1 MNTSI
6 KLIKK
11 LITRNDYRHVYFTI
25 SVLGGDEPWLLLA
38 NIKSIRLVS
47 LNGKVYSYIFSKLS
61 RTIALDFDFSD
72 QKLYWTDV
80 AENAIH
86 SRLLQV
92 NESGAYPGK
101 VGILFFTLLIL
112 KRLAEPK
119 TDRSVQKC

>member
-1 MNTSI
+1 M
-6 KLIKK
+6 
-11 LITRNDYRHVYFTI
+11 FI

-47 LNGKVYSYIFSKLS
+47 LNGKVYGYVFSKLS

-86 SRLLQV
+86 STLLQV

-119 TDRSVQKC
+119 TDRSLQKCWNLSGYVESVAI

>member
-1 MNTSI
+1 M
-6 KLIKK
+6 
-11 LITRNDYRHVYFTI
+11 FI

-47 LNGKVYSYIFSKLS
+47 LNGKVYSYVFSKLS

-86 SRLLQV
+86 STLLQV

-101 VGILFFTLLIL
+101 VGILFFTLLIP

-119 TDRSVQKC
+119 TDRSLQKCWNLSGSVESVAI

>member
-1 MNTSI
+1 MNTSN
-6 KLIKK
+6 KRIKK
-11 LITRNDYRHVYFTI
+11 LITRKDYRHVYFTI
-25 SVLGGDEPWLLLA
+25 SVLGGDDPWLLLA

-47 LNGKVYSYIFSKLS
+47 LNGKVYGYVFSKLS

-86 SRLLQV
+86 STLLQV

-119 TDRSVQKC
+119 TDRSLQKC